1 MSGNNTSAVS
11 SFEQLN
17 LDVAILNAVTD
28 AGYSVPTP
36 IQGKVIPLVLA
47 GQDVTGIAQT
57 GTGKTAAFV
66 LPLIQRLSKGRT
78 RARMPRCIIIAPTR
92 ELASQVA
99 ENFAQYGKFKSL
111 TLSLLIGGVSFKDQ
125 EQLLVRGV
133 DVLIATPGRLIDQ
146 FERGKILLTG
156 VEHLVLDEA
165 DRMLDMGFIPD
176 IEKICKLLP
185 PRRQTLLFS
194 ATMPPEIARL
204 AKTFQN
210 TPAQIEVAR
219 PTDTADTIKQRVVKI
234 AKNDLTSRITTIQN
248 LFKSCDVTNA
258 IVFCNRKK
266 EVDMVAKS
274 LSKNRI
280 NASAIHGDM
289 HQSVR
294 TETLQKFRDGR
305 IKFLIASDVAARGL
319 DIPEVSHVFNLAPPF
334 NDDDY
339 VHRIGRTGRAGRS
352 GESYT
357 IVGPEDDKSWTS
369 IVDRIGTNIEE
380 VTESNLRKMD
390 KSTQQTTHDR
400 NKQDKTSNVDN
411 SVHKSDQASTGF
423 GNYVPAFILR
433 Q

>member
-1 MSGNNTSAVS
+1 MDENRIG

-17 LDVAILNAVTD
+17 LSSDILSAVAE
-28 AGYSVPTP
+28 AGYTTPTP
-36 IQGKVIPLVLA
+36 IQSKVVPYVLA

-66 LPLIQRLSKGRT
+66 LPLIQRLSKGRA

-99 ENFAQYGKFKSL
+99 ENFAQYGKNHSL

-176 IEKICKLLP
+176 IEKICKLIP

-204 AKTFQN
+204 AKTFQK
-210 TPAQIEVAR
+210 TPIQIEVAR
-219 PTDTADTIKQRVVKI
+219 PSDTADTIKQRFIKI
-234 AKNDLTSRITTIQN
+234 LNNDIPSRIRTIKN
-248 LFKSCDVTNA
+248 LFKSCEITNA
-258 IVFCNRKK
+258 IVFCNRKR
-266 EVDMVAKS
+266 EVDLVAKS
-274 LSKNRI
+274 LSKSNI
-280 NASAIHGDM
+280 NAAAIHGDM
-289 HQSVR
+289 HQSLR
-294 TETLQKFRDGR
+294 TETLQKFRDGKIR
-305 IKFLIASDVAARGL
+305 YLIASDVAARGL
-319 DIPEVSHVFNLAPPF
+319 DIPEVSHVFNLAPPL

-339 VHRIGRTGRAGRS
+339 VHRIGRTGRAGRT

-357 IVGPEDDKSWTS
+357 IVGPEDEKSWSS
-369 IVDRIGTNIEE
+369 IVERISGDIEE
-380 VTESNLRKMD
+380 IPQNNLNKLKRPS
-390 KSTQQTTHDR
+390 KSMNRETFIPVEQTT
-400 NKQDKTSNVDN
+400 SNSKISTN
-411 SVHKSDQASTGF
+411 EETQTGF
-423 GNYVPAFILR
+423 GDYVPDFILQR
-433 Q
+433 

>member
-1 MSGNNTSAVS
+1 MPDEKTTAVN

-17 LDVAILNAVTD
+17 LDGQILKAVTD
-28 AGYSVPTP
+28 AGYSTPTP
-36 IQGKVIPLVLA
+36 IQGKVIPLALA

-66 LPLIQRLSKGRT
+66 LPLIQRLSKGRS

-99 ENFAQYGKFKSL
+99 ENFAQYGKYHSL

-176 IEKICKLLP
+176 IEKICRLLP

-204 AKTFQN
+204 AKTFQK
-210 TPAQIEVAR
+210 TPTQVEVAR
-219 PTDTADTIKQRVVKI
+219 PSDTADTIKQRVVKI
-234 AKNDLTSRITTIQN
+234 PKDDIAYRIRTIES
-248 LFKSCDVTNA
+248 LFKFCDVTNA
-258 IVFCNRKK
+258 IVFCNRKR
-266 EVDMVAKS
+266 EVDTVAKS
-274 LSKNRI
+274 LSKSKI

-289 HQSVR
+289 HQSLR
-294 TETLQKFRDGR
+294 TETLQKFRDGK
-305 IKFLIASDVAARGL
+305 IKYLIASDVAARGL
-319 DIPEVSHVFNLAPPF
+319 DIPDVSHVFNLAPPF

-369 IVDRIGTNIEE
+369 IVNRISGNIEE
-380 VTESNLRKMD
+380 LPRSSLYQPANQSKSQHKERKAQSHQSSENR
-390 KSTQQTTHDR
+390 KVSKQGNTQ
-400 NKQDKTSNVDN
+400 
-411 SVHKSDQASTGF
+411 TGF
-423 GNYVPAFILR
+423 GDYVPAFMLR
-433 Q
+433 R